1 MIINKKKVKEAIQL
15 VEWHREYL
23 MQIGMHPRQTKKR
36 KVYIQTAKY
45 NRLGIEDI
53 KFFSCN
59 SSTHNQRV
67 CKDLKLFIRL
77 LSNVDSIC
85 EVELSKKSRINWNQF
100 KKKEE
105 VEDEASNNIS

>member
-1 MIINKKKVKEAIQL
+1 MTINKKKVREAIQL

-36 KVYIQTAKY
+36 KVYLQTAKY

-53 KFFSCN
+53 KFFSYK
-59 SSTHNQRV
+59 SSKQNQKV
-67 CKDLKLFIRL
+67 CKDLSLFIRL

-105 VEDEASNNIS
+105 VEDEMSNNIS

>member
-23 MQIGMHPRQTKKR
+23 MQIGMHPVQTKKR
-36 KVYIQTAKY
+36 KVYLQTAKY

-53 KFFSCN
+53 KFFSYN
-59 SSTHNQRV
+59 SSKHNQKV

-100 KKKEE
+100 KNKEE
-105 VEDEASNNIS
+105 VEDETNNNIS

>member
-1 MIINKKKVKEAIQL
+1 
-15 VEWHREYL
+15 

-53 KFFSCN
+53 KFFSCKL
-59 SSTHNQRV
+59 SKHNQRV

-85 EVELSKKSRINWNQF
+85 EVELSKKSRINWNKF
-100 KKKEE
+100 KKKVE
-105 VEDEASNNIS
+105 VEDEGSNNIS

>member
-15 VEWHREYL
+15 VKWHREYL

-53 KFFSCN
+53 KFFSCKL
-59 SSTHNQRV
+59 SKHNQRV

-85 EVELSKKSRINWNQF
+85 EVELSKKSRINWNKF
-100 KKKEE
+100 KKKVE
-105 VEDEASNNIS
+105 VEDEGSNNIS